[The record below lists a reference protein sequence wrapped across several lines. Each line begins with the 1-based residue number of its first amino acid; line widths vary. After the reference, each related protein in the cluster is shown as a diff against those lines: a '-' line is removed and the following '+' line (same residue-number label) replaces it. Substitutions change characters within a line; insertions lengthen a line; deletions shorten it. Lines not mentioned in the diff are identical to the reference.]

1 MTDVSDTSFDEIRS
15 AAHQWRARLSD
26 PSVTESERRA
36 FEMWMASDP
45 RHRMAYEKAAQFWA
59 ALGDVGY
66 DAVNDQPLLAERFQS
81 TMRSVSTALSRMK
94 AHPSFVPSS
103 VAASAAL
110 ILVFGWLVTNGP
122 WLQPSDARPVVF
134 ATGTSEVK
142 DFVLSDG
149 SRVTLGASSQ
159 IRVRMDGN
167 LRRIDLRS
175 GDAFFDVAKAPDRP
189 FVVMAD
195 GTEVRA
201 IGTAFDVQTDP
212 GGVRVSVLEGRVGV
226 SKDLSLN
233 GAVPP
238 GANLANAND
247 PSVDRI
253 LLRPGQKV
261 HVSKREGFGDVKTID
276 TSTIGAWRRGQLV
289 YVRAPLSVV
298 IDDVNRY
305 SETLYIVGGEAQDL
319 KLSGTFDSSDI
330 GGMIATIAE
339 ALPIEVVDQGPA
351 GVYLER
357 AR

>member
-1 MTDVSDTSFDEIRS
+1 MTDVSDTSSDEIRS

-26 PSVTESERRA
+26 PSVTAGERQA
-36 FEMWMASDP
+36 FEDWIASDP
-45 RHRMAYEKAAQFWA
+45 RHRAAFEKAEQFWA
-59 ALGDVGY
+59 ALGNVGY
-66 DAVNDQPLLAERFQS
+66 DSVNDQPLLAERFHP
-81 TMRSVSTALSRMK
+81 TMRSVSAALSWMK

-103 VAASAAL
+103 LAASAAL

-122 WLQPSDARPVVF
+122 WLQPPSTEHRVF
-134 ATGTSEVK
+134 ATGTSEIK
-142 DFVLSDG
+142 DFDLADG
-149 SRVTLGASSQ
+149 SKVTLGASSQ
-159 IRVRMDGN
+159 IRVQMDDN
-167 LRRIDLRS
+167 LRRIDLRF

-195 GTEVRA
+195 RTEVRA

-212 GGVRVSVLEGRVGV
+212 GGVRVAVLEGRVGV

-233 GAVPP
+233 SAVPP
-238 GANLANAND
+238 DANLANANG
-247 PSVDRI
+247 PSVERI

-261 HVSKREGFGDVKTID
+261 HVSKGDGFGDVKTID
-276 TSTIGAWRRGQLV
+276 TNTIGAWRRGQLV

-305 SETLYIVGGEAQDL
+305 SETLYIVGGEAQNL

-330 GGMIATIAE
+330 DGMITTIAE
-339 ALPIEVVDQGPA
+339 ALPIEIVDQRPV

-357 AR
+357 TR